1 MSNKPQQTSE
11 QTCAGLSASVGRTVG
26 LVEWFR
32 VGQHEYVEAILDD
45 LAALGVRHLR
55 TGVSWADWN
64 TEAGREWYDW
74 LFPTVAARVEFLP
87 CALYTPVSYFFLL
100 LLLFCC
106 VL

>member
-64 TEAGREWYDW
+64 TEAGREWYDGRG
-74 LFPTVAARVEFLP
+74 PAGAARGGGRP
-87 CALYTPVSYFFLL
+87 GARGAPAARAGI
-100 LLLFCC
+100 
-106 VL
+106 